1 MCLTTKRILPNV
13 ALKDIEVYKVYL
25 MKDDDSEL
33 VSPYQFTHYHN
44 DVEEITPFS
53 KRVLSKRRMGCFFE
67 REVRE
72 GYIHAWQHKSSARLA
87 ACYACLSA
95 CYTSLDFAYS
105 TPVIWKCVIP
115 KGTLYF
121 KGNTDICAKK
131 LKIVEKL
138 DSVAEMRKKVDEL
151 I

>member
-13 ALKDIEVYKVYL
+13 ALKDIEVYKVFL

-33 VSPYQFTHYHN
+33 VSPHQFTHYHN

-53 KRVLSKRRMGCFFE
+53 KRVLSERKMGCLFE
-67 REVRE
+67 REVGE
-72 GYIHAWQHKSSARLA
+72 GYIHAWQDKKHAH
-87 ACYACLSA
+87 LSA
-95 CYTSLDFAYS
+95 MWISLDFCHYV
-105 TPVIWKCVIP
+105 PIICKCVIP

-121 KGNTDICAKK
+121 KGEKNDICAKK

-138 DSVAEMRKKVDEL
+138 NSVAEIRKTMKEE
-151 I
+151 

>member
-1 MCLTTKRILPNV
+1 M

-33 VSPYQFTHYHN
+33 ISPYRFTHYLN

-53 KRVLSKRRMGCFFE
+53 KRVLSERRTGRLFE
-67 REVRE
+67 REVRK
-72 GYIHAWQHKSSARLA
+72 GYIHAWQHKSYAR
-87 ACYACLSA
+87 LSA
-95 CYTSLDFAYS
+95 CSISLDFVHV
-105 TPVIWKCVIP
+105 TPVVWKCVIP

-138 DSVAEMRKKVDEL
+138 DSVAEMRKKAEEHFKVERL
-151 I
+151 KYSN